1 MVPAIPTPPAADLP
15 VFSAVLTPH
24 RSLGPRG
31 FLALM
36 AALCTI
42 SFVTGM
48 IFWLAGAWPVIGFM
62 GLDVALV
69 YVAFRLNYRDA
80 RAAEEISLT
89 RERLVVRRIAADG
102 ATSVI
107 ELNPYWA
114 RLEVDRRPGMG
125 VTGVRLASHGRRF
138 AIGAF
143 LGPDDRETLAVR
155 LAAALAKARATP
167 AA

>member
-1 MVPAIPTPPAADLP
+1 MVPANPPTPDAEPP
-15 VFSAVLTPH
+15 VFSAVLRPY

-36 AALCTI
+36 ATMCAI
-42 SFVTGM
+42 SFITGL

-89 RERLVVRRIAADG
+89 RSSLIVRRIAADG
-102 ATSVI
+102 ETSVI

-114 RLEVDRRPGMG
+114 RLEVDRRPGIG
-125 VTGVRLASHGRRF
+125 VTRVGLTSHGRRF
-138 AIGAF
+138 SIGAF
-143 LGPDDRETLAVR
+143 LGPDERETLAVK

>member
-1 MVPAIPTPPAADLP
+1 MVPANPPPPAAGQP
-15 VFSAVLTPH
+15 VFRVVLRPY

-31 FLALM
+31 FVALM
-36 AALCTI
+36 AALCCL
-42 SFVTGM
+42 SFVTGL

-89 RERLVVRRIAADG
+89 RESLTVRRIAADG
-102 ATSVI
+102 ETSVI

-114 RLEVDRRPGMG
+114 RLEIERRPGMG
-125 VTGVRLASHGRRF
+125 VTGVSLASHGKRF

-143 LGPDDRETLAVR
+143 LGPDERETLAVR
-155 LAAALAKARATP
+155 LAAALAAARAGP
-167 AA
+167 AG